1 MLDGLTRR
9 QFIEISACAMA
20 APAIGWPNEA
30 AAAAAPAGGTLVVA
44 AAAGSPRHFNSA
56 VQSGIATGMP
66 AAQIFA
72 SPLRFDDQWRP
83 HPYLAERWE
92 LAPDGMSLTLHL
104 VKGATFH
111 DGQPITS
118 ADVAYSILTIRDNHP
133 FKTMFAPVKQVDTP
147 DPATAVIRLTQPH
160 PALLICMS
168 PPLCPILPKHVF
180 DNGHDIKTNPANL
193 APIGSGPFK
202 FVEYKP
208 GDHITLEKYDRFFL
222 PGRPKL
228 DRIIYRII
236 SDPSAIVVGLEQGE
250 TNFLPFAVSTRDL
263 TRLAKK
269 KTLGVTAQGYQ
280 GFGPINWLAFNLL
293 RKPLDDKRVRKAIYH
308 AIDRDFITKKLLLGF
323 AQEATGPIVPSSPFY
338 SAAVDPYAFDL
349 KRANA
354 LLDEAGLK
362 PDARGKRFSLTVDYL
377 PIGGPEEQQNI
388 AEYLKPQLKKVG
400 IDVQVR
406 SAPDFP
412 TWAQRI
418 SNWDFDMTMDQ
429 VFNWGDP
436 VVGVHRT
443 YLTSNIRK
451 GVIWSNTQ
459 NYRNPQVDQLLDE
472 AAVTLDEQKRKAL
485 YAQFQKIVVDDAPI
499 AWINIVPYNS
509 VYDRRLGNL
518 PTTIWGALSPMDD
531 LYWKESHA

>member
-133 FKTMFAPVKQVDTP
+133 FKTMLDPVKQVDTP